1 MKQGNF
7 RNPTSKNI
15 NAEGKNLGE
24 QAALELSLFKFN
36 FETPKVAGV
45 LFFFVSWVG
54 GFVLQSV

>member
-7 RNPTSKNI
+7 RNPTSNNI

-24 QAALELSLFKFN
+24 QAALKLSLFKFN
-36 FETPKVAGV
+36 FERPKVAGV
-45 LFFFVSWVG
+45 LFFLVSWVG